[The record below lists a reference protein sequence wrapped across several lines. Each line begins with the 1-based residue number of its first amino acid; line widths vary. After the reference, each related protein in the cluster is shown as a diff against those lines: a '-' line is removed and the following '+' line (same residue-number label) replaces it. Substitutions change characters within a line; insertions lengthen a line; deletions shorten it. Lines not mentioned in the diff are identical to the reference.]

1 MTDSSTADAAAADS
15 VSVGSASA
23 DTASADAAERRITQ
37 RGLYF
42 DELEEGVV
50 YEHRPGRTMTET
62 DTVLFTTLTMNA
74 QPLHLDRHWSES
86 TEFGEPLMNSM
97 HTLATMVGMSVG
109 QLTLNTIVANLGFSE
124 VVFPAPVRH
133 GDTIYCETR
142 VTGKRESKSRPGQGI
157 ATFEHLARN
166 QEGVIVAKAVRTVL
180 MQLRPE
186 GAA

>member
-1 MTDSSTADAAAADS
+1 MTEDR
-15 VSVGSASA
+15 
-23 DTASADAAERRITQ
+23 TASAAPTGAAASERRITQ

-62 DTVLFTTLTMNA
+62 DNVLFTTLTMNP
-74 QPLHLDRHWSES
+74 QPLHLDRAWSET

-97 HTLATMVGMSVG
+97 HTLATMVGLSVG
-109 QLTLNTIVANLGFSE
+109 QLTQGTIVANLGFSE
-124 VVFPAPVRH
+124 VSFPAPVRH

-142 VTGKRESKSRPGQGI
+142 VTAKRPSKSRPGQGI

-166 QEGVIVAKAVRTVL
+166 QHGDVVAKAVRQVL
-180 MQLRPE
+180 MQGSP
-186 GAA
+186 GASGEAAGEQA